1 MALVGTAL
9 VGALVWCR
17 PGPWACAVTPL
28 VTFGLLAGSGRTR
41 GQIWIATSTV
51 GVLTSTVDYL
61 VWRLSVTNWS
71 AAWLA
76 VPLLAAEMFGAAHA
90 LGLQA
95 TIWPKDAV
103 PTRRIHDPSRLP
115 IYLLIPTAGE
125 SMAVLEPTVI
135 GALAARAEYLRR
147 HPSARIHVIVCN
159 DGRVAGSP
167 DWQHV
172 ERAVTRL
179 GVMCVTRSTAG
190 GAKAG
195 NIEHVRELVGATG
208 DALVAILDAD
218 MVPTPD
224 FLLATVAPFADPV
237 VGWVQTAQYYRNT
250 DLPMARWAAD
260 QQALFYEVL
269 CPGKAARNSAF
280 ICGTNVV
287 IRAAALDSI
296 GGMPRDSVTE
306 DFAASI
312 RLAPDWRGVYLE
324 GKFAEG
330 LGPVDAASYLKQ
342 QNRWARGTFEVL
354 RRHWKDLLRPGS
366 GLSAA
371 QRLQYGLAC
380 THYIS
385 GVRDLVYLL
394 SPVVFVVSGTPA
406 VRGADATGF
415 LQHFVPYF
423 VCGQAAFWIAARGR
437 STWRG
442 VVAGFISFPVLVT
455 AALTVLT
462 GSRSTFTITSK
473 QRDGAASWRPLLP
486 HLAALALCLTG
497 LATLMIRGLSA
508 RGLIAGA
515 WIAYMAAM
523 LTAFCALAAWDAR
536 RAPAA
541 HRQRGPERRRG
552 EDGRRERRLGRV
564 PVPLRVAGVAGCV
577 LVVAPALA
585 VGLRAEDSGA
595 RAAPFH
601 AAACAREMRAGLA
614 VTAGSYA
621 GYSTL
626 ARELGMNRI
635 SAHSAEIGERFP
647 VRWADQ
653 VRSAGGIPWL
663 TLTFTRDGDGSLT
676 SALPAVV
683 NDVQDAGL
691 RRWARAVAAWG
702 HPLYLTVLPSVDR
715 NYAASSAVANGGV
728 PADSARAWAH
738 IRTIFADHHAD
749 NVAWTWQPAAPA
761 DDAGV
766 RPPAD
771 QIDVVAVTWIQY
783 RGTRWVDPR
792 AELTHVRLAH
802 PGKPLLV
809 TLAATGDP
817 HTVGSWLGTAVNAAR
832 SARAI
837 GLVYQTDGPDPHAS
851 GRTFAA
857 WRTGA
862 YLTAR
867 ILRQD
872 DSRRVGPV
880 ADHSRPAAECEV
892 DS

>member
-1 MALVGTAL
+1 MLA
-9 VGALVWCR
+9 
-17 PGPWACAVTPL
+17 
-28 VTFGLLAGSGRTR
+28 LLAGSGRSR
-41 GQIWIATSTV
+41 GQVWIATSTV
-51 GVLTSTVDYL
+51 GVLASTADYL

-71 AAWLA
+71 AAWLS

-95 TIWPKDAV
+95 TIWPKAASPV
-103 PTRRIHDPSRLP
+103 RRIDDPSRFP

-125 SMAVLEPTVI
+125 PMSVLEPTII
-135 GALAARAEYLRR
+135 GALAARAAYLRR
-147 HPSARIHVIVCN
+147 YPSARVHVIVCN
-159 DGRVAGSP
+159 DGLVAGSP
-167 DWQHV
+167 DWRQV
-172 ERAVTRL
+172 ESSVTRL
-179 GVMCVTRSTAG
+179 GVTCVTRATGG

-195 NIEHVRELVGATG
+195 NLEHARALVGATG
-208 DALVAILDAD
+208 DALLAVLDAD
-218 MVPTPD
+218 MVPAPD
-224 FLLATVAPFADPV
+224 FLLATVTPFSDPA

-260 QQALFYEVL
+260 QQSLFYEVL

-296 GGMPRDSVTE
+296 GGMPQDSVTE

-312 RLAPDWRGVYLE
+312 RLAPDWRGVHLT
-324 GKFAEG
+324 GRFAEG

-342 QNRWARGTFEVL
+342 QNRWARGTLEVL
-354 RRHWKDLLRPGS
+354 RRHWKDLVSPRS
-366 GLSAA
+366 RLSAA

-380 THYIS
+380 THYLS

-394 SPVVFVVSGTPA
+394 SPVIFVVSGIPA
-406 VRGADATGF
+406 VRGADTAGF
-415 LQHFVPYF
+415 VRHFVPYF
-423 VCGQAAFWIAARGR
+423 LCGQMAFWIAARGR

-473 QRDGAASWRPLLP
+473 QRDGAVSWRPLLP
-486 HLAALALCLTG
+486 HLAGLLLCLTG
-497 LATLMIRGLSA
+497 LGTLLARGLSA
-508 RGLIAGA
+508 RGVIAGA
-515 WIAYMAAM
+515 WIAYMAVM
-523 LTAFCALAAWDAR
+523 LAAFCSLAVWDAHRQPAAR
-536 RAPAA
+536 RESTGHRGGAGRRQLAA
-541 HRQRGPERRRG
+541 HRRRRRSRGPWG
-552 EDGRRERRLGRV
+552 PWGSWGPWVRLPAPIRTAAGAGCALVVVVAAISLYARDSA
-564 PVPLRVAGVAGCV
+564 PRPAPFRVA
-577 LVVAPALA
+577 APCTNEL
-585 VGLRAEDSGA
+585 
-595 RAAPFH
+595 
-601 AAACAREMRAGLA
+601 RAGLA
-614 VTAGSYA
+614 VTAGSYT
-621 GYSTL
+621 GYSRL
-626 ARELGMNRI
+626 ARALEMNRI
-635 SAHSAEIGERFP
+635 SAHSAEIGDRFP
-647 VRWADQ
+647 RAWADE

-663 TLTFTRDGDGSLT
+663 TLTFTHDGGGSLT

-683 NDVQDAGL
+683 NAVQDESL
-691 RRWARAVAAWG
+691 RRWARAVANWG

-738 IRTIFADHHAD
+738 IRRIFRANHAD

-761 DDAGV
+761 DDADV
-766 RPPAD
+766 RPPAM

-783 RGTRWVDPR
+783 RNSEWVSPREDLTR
-792 AELTHVRLAH
+792 VRLAH

-817 HTVGSWLGTAVNAAR
+817 RTVGSWLDSAVSAAR
-832 SARAI
+832 SAQAV

-851 GRTFAA
+851 HRAFAA
-857 WRTGA
+857 WRAGA

-867 ILRQD
+867 ILRQGPNHAGLD
-872 DSRRVGPV
+872 TADGTRSISRCGVN
-880 ADHSRPAAECEV
+880 S
-892 DS
+892 